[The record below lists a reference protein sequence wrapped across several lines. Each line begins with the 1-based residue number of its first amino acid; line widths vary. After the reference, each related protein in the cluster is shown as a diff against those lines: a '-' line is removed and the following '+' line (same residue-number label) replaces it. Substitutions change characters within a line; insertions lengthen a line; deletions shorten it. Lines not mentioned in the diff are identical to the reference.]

1 MRANAVSLH
10 ALVVTSVLVSGRLV
24 AGELQLPADAQIASC
39 SADAVATSSGGYF
52 ANLRVT
58 CADLRQFLSQAHV
71 VSEWKWR
78 HEYSHV
84 GDGDRTGRL
93 TLRDGTQLRWMIR
106 PGGLA
111 YLESAAGERVYLV
124 RCCVKTQTKQPP

>member
-1 MRANAVSLH
+1 MKRSALPVFVVVS
-10 ALVVTSVLVSGRLV
+10 ALTTGRLV
-24 AGELQLPADAQIASC
+24 AGELSVPPDAQIANC
-39 SADAVATSSGGYF
+39 SEDAVTTIAGEYF
-52 ANLRVT
+52 AKLRVT
-58 CADLRQFLSQAHV
+58 CADVRQFLSQAHV

-84 GDGDRTGRL
+84 GSGDRTGRL

-111 YLESAAGERVYLV
+111 YLESAAGQRVYLV
-124 RCCVKTQTKQPP
+124 RCCLEAQSKPRP